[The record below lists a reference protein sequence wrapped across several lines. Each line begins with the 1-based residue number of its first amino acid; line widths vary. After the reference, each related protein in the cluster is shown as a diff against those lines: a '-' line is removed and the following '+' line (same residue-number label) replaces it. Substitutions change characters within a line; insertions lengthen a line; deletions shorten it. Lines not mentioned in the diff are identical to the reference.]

1 MTKYVLFKS
10 GVEVKFR
17 VSDNFECSS
26 CVVKPGEVQEAVV
39 ESIINPGDASEKGKE
54 TPGTGEPHPSTSTDA
69 SWTTPDTV
77 QRKQRE
83 KKIRDLHQWFS
94 NELAILN
101 RNILE
106 PENFYDMMYKLIS
119 ASMRIFM
126 TSEEEKLSLLGR
138 GPIPHD
144 TPDIQEDEQVNDDEQ
159 KQQKIVME
167 HLDQEL
173 MEQFVDK
180 PSLEAEVSAAA
191 KTRRNVLTPYTSS
204 RLEYL
209 SSGSESDLPIKT
221 GKKRAQQVFGETS
234 SESDGSSS
242 GSDGSS
248 SESDENSSESDAEAN
263 AGFFDDAADEG
274 SATDS
279 EPSGSSSSEGMS

>member
-1 MTKYVLFKS
+1 MQS
-10 GVEVKFR
+10 R
-17 VSDNFECSS
+17 
-26 CVVKPGEVQEAVV
+26 A
-39 ESIINPGDASEKGKE
+39 
-54 TPGTGEPHPSTSTDA
+54 TSLQATLRKRERD
-69 SWTTPDTV
+69 SV

-83 KKIRDLHQWFS
+83 KKIRVLHQWFS

-106 PENFYDMMYKLIS
+106 PEEFFDM
-119 ASMRIFM
+119 
-126 TSEEEKLSLLGR
+126 
-138 GPIPHD
+138 
-144 TPDIQEDEQVNDDEQ
+144 QEDEQVNDDEQ

-180 PSLEAEVSAAA
+180 QSLEAEVSAAA
-191 KTRRNVLTPYTSS
+191 KTRRKVSTPYTSS
-204 RLEYL
+204 KLEYL
-209 SSGSESDLPIKT
+209 SSGSESDHPIKT

-248 SESDENSSESDAEAN
+248 SESDENSSENDAEAN
-263 AGFFDDAADEG
+263 TGFFDDAADEG

-279 EPSGSSSSEGMS
+279 ETSRSSSSEGMS